1 MIFLQF
7 QGYNQPELSKHRKR
21 EHTNMKSS
29 ELQALSSDLFTLL
42 MCSFWKQPQW
52 LAFKL
57 PVEGLAKC
65 LVDYCDYLDENN
77 KKMKL
82 YHLSTVPSRQLTNN
96 LLISFLPVTELRP
109 SKLDNLNMA
118 LSSFNL

>member
-1 MIFLQF
+1 
-7 QGYNQPELSKHRKR
+7 
-21 EHTNMKSS
+21 MKSS
-29 ELQALSSDLFTLL
+29 ELKALSSDLFTLL
-42 MCSFWKQPQW
+42 LCSFWKQPQW

-65 LVDYCDYLDENN
+65 LVDYCDYLDENK

-96 LLISFLPVTELRP
+96 LSISFLLGRWECRQSQFHLEGVWC
-109 SKLDNLNMA
+109 
-118 LSSFNL
+118 